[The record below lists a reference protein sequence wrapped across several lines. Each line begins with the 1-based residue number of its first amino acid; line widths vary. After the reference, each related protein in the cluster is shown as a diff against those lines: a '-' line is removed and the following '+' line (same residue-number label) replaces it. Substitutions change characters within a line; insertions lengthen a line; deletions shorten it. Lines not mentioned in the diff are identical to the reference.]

1 MRSNE
6 KQYIKL
12 VKDIIV
18 NGTLMQTRN
27 DKCYNLFGAS
37 MKFDLTQGTIP
48 FVTTKKLAWK
58 TCLKELLWFIKG
70 DTSNKNLREQ
80 NVRIWNGNS
89 TREFLDS
96 RELTSYP
103 EDILGPVYGWQW
115 RNFNGT
121 YDVST
126 PQVDFSDPT
135 RHDQLQQIITALKTN
150 PEDVENP
157 NKQEHKYSRR
167 LVMSAWNPAQLE
179 DMALPP
185 CHVLSQFMVDDE
197 DRLHMTLYQRSG
209 DVGLGVPF
217 NIASYSFLLC
227 LVAHHCG
234 LKPGTLHHTIGVA
247 HIYKNHKD
255 ALMSQTLREIYDE
268 PTIYIKTKRENIED
282 YIFDDFVVENYKYH
296 PSIKMDM
303 VA

>member
-1 MRSNE
+1 
-6 KQYIKL
+6 
-12 VKDIIV
+12 
-18 NGTLMQTRN
+18 
-27 DKCYNLFGAS
+27 
-37 MKFDLTQGTIP
+37 
-48 FVTTKKLAWK
+48 
-58 TCLKELLWFIKG
+58 
-70 DTSNKNLREQ
+70 
-80 NVRIWNGNS
+80 
-89 TREFLDS
+89 
-96 RELTSYP
+96 
-103 EDILGPVYGWQW
+103 
-115 RNFNGT
+115 
-121 YDVST
+121 
-126 PQVDFSDPT
+126 
-135 RHDQLQQIITALKTN
+135 
-150 PEDVENP
+150 
-157 NKQEHKYSRR
+157 
-167 LVMSAWNPAQLE
+167 MSAWNPAQLG